1 LQKDI
6 LADGMNLKRPE
17 PQRSAPVETVALHDG
32 AAGAHQAWREKE
44 GNRVHQSSRDEGAMD
59 PASALDQKRLHSTFC
74 ESAQKRW
81 DENAAGTV
89 SRQEKDLGPG
99 LAQGPFAAEAR
110 AGVAC
115 ALAWLGADDERR
127 GRTKL
132 PNEPG

>member
-17 PQRSAPVETVALHDG
+17 PEGIAPVETVALHDG
-32 AAGAHQAWREKE
+32 AAGAHQAWREEE

-59 PASALDQKRLHSTFC
+59 PAPALDQKRLHSTFC
-74 ESAQKRW
+74 ESAQQRW

-89 SRQEKDLGPG
+89 SRQEKDFGPG
-99 LAQGPFAAEAR
+99 VAQSPFAAEPR

-115 ALAWLGADDERR
+115 ALAWLGTDDERR